1 MGGVEIERADTG
13 ESLTASWSILST
25 LGGEMLRLSGT
36 IVVGLSD
43 SFRSPSDA
51 SERMEGEGAVT
62 TGGSEGDL
70 KRVAEAPSVVL
81 LLSVLRTA
89 IGKRK
94 EGLGQKSVVVSV
106 QQQVENGEEA
116 RMYGSRSNLVR
127 GMAAV
132 LLVVVYVLH
141 MSSVVIEA
149 KCIGRLC

>member
-81 LLSVLRTA
+81 LLSVLRTSHWKE
-89 IGKRK
+89 KRRTGTK
-94 EGLGQKSVVVSV
+94 ECGGVCATT
-106 QQQVENGEEA
+106 G
-116 RMYGSRSNLVR
+116 
-127 GMAAV
+127 
-132 LLVVVYVLH
+132 
-141 MSSVVIEA
+141 
-149 KCIGRLC
+149 